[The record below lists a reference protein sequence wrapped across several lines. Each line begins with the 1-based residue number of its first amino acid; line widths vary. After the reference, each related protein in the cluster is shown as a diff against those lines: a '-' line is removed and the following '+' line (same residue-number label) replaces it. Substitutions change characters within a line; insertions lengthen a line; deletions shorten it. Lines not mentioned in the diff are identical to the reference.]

1 MSATTCAANWRV
13 SFRTC
18 RNKLFYLFITIMI
31 FTLVVGLTL
40 ALLLGIL
47 AQRCKLSPLVGY
59 LVAGMIAAQPWWGEP
74 VDGHVVEDFS
84 HIGVVLLLFGVG
96 LQFHF
101 KDLLAV
107 QRVAVPGALVCML
120 LVTLAGAAGYL
131 LFGIGQPTWRSCLM
145 FGLCICVSSTVVLT
159 RVLTD
164 NRVMQTPA
172 GYTAL
177 GWLVVED
184 MFTIVLL
191 VLLPVLFGDSGQSL
205 GEALVWMI
213 IKLTGLV
220 LVVTLVAR
228 KLMRTIFTYVA
239 RSASGELFTLTVLVS
254 ALGIAVLSAKVFNAS
269 MEFGAFLSGMVVGQS
284 KFASR
289 AASDALPM
297 RDAFAVLFF
306 VSVGMGFSFGGLL
319 EYWPLALATLFAT
332 MVVKPLGAF
341 CIVRMLGKSVRKAML
356 VGGSLSQIGEFSF
369 ILATLVAGTYELMPM
384 AAVNVITGVAIIS
397 ITINA
402 ACYRFVPAFISAL
415 EKRGIGLPKRGE
427 NDLIPPPGE
436 DRHRIIVVG
445 YGPCG
450 QLLTGIFR
458 KYDMEVVVI
467 EMNIDTVNRLAAEKI
482 PAILGDARL
491 RHILKTAGVEKAV
504 AIVISAPGA
513 PSTEITATARE
524 LNPEIRVVA
533 NTSYIRTA
541 RELMA
546 HDRNVVFS
554 GEAEASLSMATHVL
568 QELGATEEQLSRERQ
583 EARNTIL
590 GLKPGH

>member
-1 MSATTCAANWRV
+1 
-13 SFRTC
+13 
-18 RNKLFYLFITIMI
+18 MI

-369 ILATLVAGTYELMPM
+369 ILATLVAGTYKLMPM
-384 AAVNVITGVAIIS
+384 SAVNVITGVAIIS

-458 KYDMEVVVI
+458 KYDMEVVII

-568 QELGATEEQLSRERQ
+568 QVLGATEEQLSRERQ

>member
-1 MSATTCAANWRV
+1 
-13 SFRTC
+13 
-18 RNKLFYLFITIMI
+18 MI
-31 FTLVVGLTL
+31 FTLVIGLTL

-107 QRVAVPGALVCML
+107 QRVAVPGALVCMA
-120 LVTLAGAAGYL
+120 LVVLAGGAGYFY
-131 LFGIGQPTWRSCLM
+131 FGIGESTWLNSLM

-205 GEALVWMI
+205 GEALMWMM

-284 KFASR
+284 RFASR

-306 VSVGMGFSFGGLL
+306 VSVGMGFSPSGLL
-319 EYWPLALATLFAT
+319 DYWPLALATLFAT

-341 CIVRMLGKSVRKAML
+341 IIVRLLGKSMRKGML

-369 ILATLVAGTYELMPM
+369 ILATLVAGAYKLLPM
-384 AAVNVITGVAIIS
+384 EAVNVITGVAIIS
-397 ITINA
+397 ITVNA
-402 ACYRFVPAFISAL
+402 ACYRFVPAVIMAL
-415 EKRGIGLPKRGE
+415 EKRGIGLPKRGS
-427 NDLIPPPGE
+427 NDLVPPPSE

-450 QLLTGIFR
+450 KLLTGIFR
-458 KYDMEVVVI
+458 KYNLEVIII
-467 EMNIDTVNRLAAEKI
+467 EMNIDTVNRLAVENI

-491 RHILKTAGVEKAV
+491 RPILKTAGVEKAV
-504 AIVISAPGA
+504 AIVITAPGA
-513 PSTEITATARE
+513 PSTDITATARE
-524 LNPEIRVVA
+524 LNPDIKVVA
-533 NTSYIRTA
+533 NTTYIRTA

-546 HDRNVVFS
+546 HDNNVVFS
-554 GEAEASLSMATHVL
+554 GEAEASLSMASHVL
-568 QELGATEEQLSRERQ
+568 QALGATDEQLSRERQ
-583 EARNTIL
+583 DARANIL
-590 GLKPGH
+590 GLKPGL

>member
-1 MSATTCAANWRV
+1 
-13 SFRTC
+13 
-18 RNKLFYLFITIMI
+18 MI
-31 FTLVVGLTL
+31 FTLVIGLTL

-101 KDLLAV
+101 KDLMAV
-107 QRVAVPGALVCML
+107 QRVAVPGALVCMA
-120 LVTLAGAAGYL
+120 LVVLAGGVGYYC
-131 LFGIGQPTWRSCLM
+131 FGIGEPTWLNSLM

-205 GEALVWMI
+205 GEALMWMV

-220 LVVTLVAR
+220 LVVTLVAH

-306 VSVGMGFSFGGLL
+306 VSVGMGFSPGGLL

-341 CIVRMLGKSVRKAML
+341 CIVRLLGKSMRKAML

-369 ILATLVAGTYELMPM
+369 ILATLVAGTYGLLPM
-384 AAVNVITGVAIIS
+384 EAVNVITGVAIIS
-397 ITINA
+397 ITLNA

-415 EKRGIGLPKRGE
+415 EKCGIGLPKHGE
-427 NDLIPPPGE
+427 NEMIPPPGE

-458 KYDMEVVVI
+458 KYDMEVVII

-513 PSTEITATARE
+513 PSTDITATARE
-524 LNPEIRVVA
+524 LNPDIRVVA

-541 RELMA
+541 RQLMA

-568 QELGATEEQLSRERQ
+568 QALGATDEQLSRERQ
-583 EARNTIL
+583 EARNHIL
-590 GLKPGH
+590 GLKPGN